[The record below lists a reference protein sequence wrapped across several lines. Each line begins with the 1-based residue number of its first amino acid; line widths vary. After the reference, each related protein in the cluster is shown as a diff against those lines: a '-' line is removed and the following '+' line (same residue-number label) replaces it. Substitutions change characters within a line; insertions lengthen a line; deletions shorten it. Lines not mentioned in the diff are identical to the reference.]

1 MSATLPGAPRPPR
14 SSLDLARSPTTSPEM
29 EAMRRRVWRDQGVAS
44 LAIEDITD
52 PWLRQAV
59 QNEATRRWGPRN
71 GGGQGH
77 GR

>member
-1 MSATLPGAPRPPR
+1 MPGAPQPPR
-14 SSLDLARSPTTSPEM
+14 CPLARDRSPTNPAEL
-29 EAMRRRVWRDQGVAS
+29 EAMRRRVWREQGVVS
-44 LAIEDITD
+44 LSIEDITD

-59 QNEATRRWGPRN
+59 VNEATRRWGPR